1 MWGPTLGRMAVRE
14 SRGPRR
20 YAVASREY
28 FSSVFFIA
36 KFSSIFFRGSTLYF
50 TAIADTAVA
59 YGKVLYWHMGHGHMG
74 HAIVDKVLS

>member
-1 MWGPTLGRMAVRE
+1 MAVRE

-20 YAVASREY
+20 RAVGSREY
-28 FSSVFFIA
+28 FSSVFFIEIFIVF
-36 KFSSIFFRGSTLYF
+36 FSRGSTLYF